1 MTEIKQFEDVLDLTE
16 AAREKIV
23 ELIQSRD
30 AGDLVVRVLVTG
42 RLPGGGYQTEFQF
55 VEQDERQETDAVQD
69 ANGFL
74 LYYDQG
80 CAASLRGA
88 KVDYDASKFSAGF
101 NIDYP
106 QTPTVLPPG
115 VEQRRDWSDPI
126 SIAVQKTVDEHIN
139 PGVAIHDGWV
149 LLLDV
154 KDDSAYIEMGGGCQ
168 GCGMAFVT
176 LKQGIEQMIMQ
187 HVPQIKKVI
196 DITEHADGT
205 NPYYSPA
212 AGGDSPFG

>member
-1 MTEIKQFEDVLDLTE
+1 MLEIS
-16 AAREKIV
+16 ASARDKIV
-23 ELIQSRD
+23 ELMQGRD
-30 AGDLVVRVLVTG
+30 GGDLVVRVLVTG

-55 VEQDERQETDAVQD
+55 VGRDERQDTDAVQD
-69 ANGFL
+69 AGGFL
-74 LYYDQG
+74 LYFDPS

-88 KVDYDASKFSAGF
+88 KVNYDASKYNAGF

-115 VEQRRDWSDPI
+115 VEQRRDWTELTA
-126 SIAVQKTVDEHIN
+126 IAVQKVVDEHIN
-139 PGVAIHDGWV
+139 PGVSVHDGWV

-154 KDDSAYIEMGGGCQ
+154 KDEAAYIEMGGGCQ

-187 HVPQIKKVI
+187 NVPQIKQVI